1 VVGIGGLW
9 WVLSADRPTPALTLA
24 SALLP
29 GFMFYAVTNIL
40 VAQPG
45 SQESAP
51 PLVPFLSVAGPF
63 LFAITAMLVPM
74 LSEFDVAFGRTHA
87 QE

>member
-1 VVGIGGLW
+1 MAVYGGCLAPIGRRLR
-9 WVLSADRPTPALTLA
+9 VTLA
-24 SALLP
+24 SIALP
-29 GFMFYAVTNIL
+29 ISMFYCVTNVL

-45 SQESAP
+45 SQASAP
-51 PLVPFLSVAGPF
+51 PLVPFLVIAMSFG
-63 LFAITAMLVPM
+63 FAILAMMMPM

>member
-1 VVGIGGLW
+1 
-9 WVLSADRPTPALTLA
+9 VLSADRPTPALTLA
-24 SALLP
+24 SILLP
-29 GFMFYAVTNIL
+29 ILMFYCVTNVL

-45 SQESAP
+45 SQASAP
-51 PLVPFLSVAGPF
+51 PLMPFLSIAVPF
-63 LFAITAMLVPM
+63 GFAVLAMLVPM